1 MKNTF
6 LKTIGAVW
14 LAILMLATFAQIPA
28 SAQEATDADKEQAQK
43 DANDFELNAS
53 RIEGVYDTR
62 VEIRVCQTGA
72 LITSFRAMDVFH
84 RGGTLTDTNAT
95 PPTTRGVGFG
105 TWRYLG
111 GQLYT
116 ASMQFFRYN
125 PDGTF
130 AGLQRVRQSITLS
143 SDGNQLTN
151 TVRAETLN
159 PNDVVVAT
167 SCGTAILTRVNSAP
181 TISITSP
188 ANDTVFNS
196 TDQIT
201 IIADASDSDGQI
213 VKVEFFYSDSSGQ
226 NTQKL
231 GEDFTAPYSYS
242 QMGAPPGTYI
252 VTAVATDN
260 RGATTQ
266 SNPIR
271 VIVR

>member
-1 MKNTF
+1 MKHTF
-6 LKTIGAVW
+6 LKTIGTAA
-14 LAILMLATFAQIPA
+14 LAFLMLATFAQIPA
-28 SAQEATDADKEQAQK
+28 SAQQAPDADKEQAQK
-43 DANDFELNAS
+43 DAQEFELNAS
-53 RIEGVYDTR
+53 RIEGVYDAR
-62 VEIRVCQTGA
+62 VSLFVCQTGA
-72 LITSFRAMDVFH
+72 PIANFRAMDVFH
-84 RGGTLTDTNAT
+84 RGGTLTDTNVA
-95 PPTTRGVGFG
+95 PPTTRGPGFG

-116 ASMQFFRYN
+116 ASFQFFRYN

-130 AGLQRVRQSITLS
+130 AGLQRVRLNTTLS
-143 SDGNQLTN
+143 ADGNQITSN
-151 TVRAETLN
+151 VSAETLD

-167 SCGTAILTRVNSAP
+167 ACGTAILTRVNSAP

-188 ANDTVFNS
+188 ANDVIFNS

-213 VKVEFFYSDSSGQ
+213 VKVEFFYTDSNGQ
-226 NTQKL
+226 NQQKL

-242 QMGAPPGTYI
+242 QIGAPPGTYI
-252 VTAVATDN
+252 VTAVATDD
-260 RGATTQ
+260 RGATAQ

>member
-6 LKTIGAVW
+6 LKIMGAVL
-14 LAILMLATFAQIPA
+14 LAILLPAMFAQIPA

-143 SDGNQLTN
+143 SDGNQLTS
-151 TVRAETLN
+151 TLRAETLN
-159 PNDVVVAT
+159 P
-167 SCGTAILTRVNSAP
+167 SG
-181 TISITSP
+181 
-188 ANDTVFNS
+188 VF
-196 TDQIT
+196 DQI
-201 IIADASDSDGQI
+201 Q
-213 VKVEFFYSDSSGQ
+213 KRVENFRSERH
-226 NTQKL
+226 L
-231 GEDFTAPYSYS
+231 R
-242 QMGAPPGTYI
+242 
-252 VTAVATDN
+252 AV
-260 RGATTQ
+260 
-266 SNPIR
+266 
-271 VIVR
+271 VFC

>member
-14 LAILMLATFAQIPA
+14 LAILLPAMFAQIPA
-28 SAQEATDADKEQAQK
+28 SAQEAPDADKEQAQK
-43 DANDFELNAS
+43 NANDFELNAS
-53 RIEGVYDTR
+53 RIEGVYDSSVTT
-62 VEIRVCQTGA
+62 RVCQTGA
-72 LITSFRAMDVFH
+72 PIVNFRGMDVFH
-84 RGGTLTDTNAT
+84 RGGTLTNTNAT

-116 ASMQFFRYN
+116 TATRFFRYN

-130 AGLQRVRQSITLS
+130 AGITRLRQNITLS
-143 SDGNQLTN
+143 SDGNQLTSTISSEVLN
-151 TVRAETLN
+151 T
-159 PNDVVVAT
+159 NDVVVAT
-167 SCGTAILTRVNSAP
+167 ACATAILTRVNSAP

-188 ANDTVFNS
+188 ANDVIFNS

-213 VKVEFFYSDSSGQ
+213 VKVEFFYTDSNGQ
-226 NTQKL
+226 NRQRL
-231 GEDFTAPYSYS
+231 SEVFTAPYSYS
-242 QMGAPPGTYI
+242 QIGAPPGTYI
-252 VTAVATDN
+252 VTAVATDDK
-260 RGATTQ
+260 GATAQ